1 MERFLLGFVTAGLVW
16 SLGTWAAWAAEGAPT
31 TRPAAVAGRFYP
43 GEPAALKKRLQQFL
57 DRAKKPELPG
67 EPVVVIAP
75 HAGYRFSGPCAAA
88 AFKTVQGKS
97 YARVILLGPSHYMGA
112 AYQGGAIPTV
122 THFATPLGNVPLDT
136 ETCRKLIAAD
146 GFVAADRPHAPEHC
160 LEVELPFLQC
170 VLKDFGK
177 GIVPIVI
184 GRVDAKTL
192 TKMAAAIGGV
202 ADEKTLI
209 VVSSDFVHYGPNYG
223 YVPFK
228 RDVQAN
234 IARLDGAAI
243 DRILAVDRRG
253 FVDLVEGTG
262 ATICGRWAIA
272 VALEAF
278 AHRAD
283 VEGVALDYATSGAM
297 LKDWTNSVSYAA
309 IVLCRGAAAP
319 LTGAERKVLL
329 RIARDQVR
337 EHLRSGKQ
345 LADVEK
351 KYELTPR
358 LKKKAPAFVTLTRD
372 GRLRG
377 CIGHILPVEPL
388 YASVLHN
395 AVSACQDPRFV
406 GDPVTAG
413 EEPRLHVEIS
423 VLSRFKQIGGVDE
436 IKVGRDG
443 LIIRSGRRQGLLL
456 PQVPVQKKWD
466 LQRYLVGL
474 CRKAALPDDA
484 WKAPRTRI
492 YRFTA
497 QVFGEPH
504 ERGREATTQPR

>member
-1 MERFLLGFVTAGLVW
+1 MERFLLSFVAAGLVW
-16 SLGTWAAWAAEGAPT
+16 SLGTYVAWAAEGAPT
-31 TRPAAVAGRFYP
+31 TRPAAVAGSWYP
-43 GEPAALKKRLQQFL
+43 GEPAALKKLLQQCL
-57 DRAKKPELPG
+57 DRVKKPELPG

-88 AFKTVQGKS
+88 AFKAVEGKS
-97 YARVILLGPSHYMGA
+97 FSRVILIGPSHGTGGPFS
-112 AYQGGAIPTV
+112 GGAVPTV

-146 GFVAADRPHAPEHC
+146 GFVAADGAHAREHC
-160 LEVELPFLQC
+160 LEMELPFLQC

-177 GIVPIVI
+177 GIVPIVV

-192 TKMAAAIGGV
+192 TKMAATLRGV
-202 ADEKTLI
+202 ADEKTLV
-209 VVSSDFVHYGPNYG
+209 VVSSDFVHYGPDYG

-228 RDVQAN
+228 QDVQAN

-243 DRILAVDRRG
+243 DRILAVDHRG
-253 FVDLVEGTG
+253 FVDLVEGTR

-278 AHRAD
+278 ADRAD
-283 VEGVALDYATSGAM
+283 VEGVALGYAASGAM
-297 LKDWTNSVSYAA
+297 LNDWTNSVSYAA
-309 IVLCRGAAAP
+309 IALCRGAAAP
-319 LTGAERKVLL
+319 LTEAERKVLL

-351 KYELTPR
+351 RYELPPR

-372 GRLRG
+372 GQLRG
-377 CIGHILPVEPL
+377 CIGHLQPVEPL

-395 AVSACQDPRFV
+395 AVSACKDPRFV
-406 GDPVTAG
+406 DDPVTAA
-413 EEPRLHVEIS
+413 EEPKLHVEIS
-423 VLSRFKQIGGVDE
+423 VLSRFKQIGSVDE
-436 IKVGRDG
+436 VKVGRDG

-456 PQVPVQKKWD
+456 PQVPVQQKWD

-484 WKAPRTRI
+484 WKAPETRM
-492 YRFTA
+492 YRFTG